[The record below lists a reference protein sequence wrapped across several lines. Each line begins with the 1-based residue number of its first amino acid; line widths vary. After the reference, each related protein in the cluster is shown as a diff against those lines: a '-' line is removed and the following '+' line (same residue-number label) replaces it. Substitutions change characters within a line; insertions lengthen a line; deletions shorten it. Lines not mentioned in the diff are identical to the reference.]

1 MRRSRVQIS
10 PVAPACN
17 KINSDF
23 IPKTA
28 TSKRV
33 GDLYPSNMTTD
44 RVFVLMMMV
53 LLMMAGCFEAT
64 STTEAEEEQDSTSG
78 NDGTSDNVPNDD
90 VDDDT
95 SSNDPVD
102 SPNGQ
107 GSDSS
112 NSGTSTSNSQERI
125 WYSSGGVVN
134 SKWTDG
140 DIEHNGYEKCFE
152 YGPLYDSSTGEYI
165 GEECK
170 RFGVPQFE
178 SDWNTTN
185 CTNIGGTPSWNSDNY
200 RYAPQ
205 CIDIPLVTIFTNP
218 GEVLMIYQEES
229 VNWDT
234 TCGGVSFS
242 VYKPSNVEYEIVE
255 GSSMSCTHELTYN
268 MNYDGDMSSNVP
280 YIWSIVYEIQ
290 DSIVV

>member
-1 MRRSRVQIS
+1 
-10 PVAPACN
+10 
-17 KINSDF
+17 
-23 IPKTA
+23 
-28 TSKRV
+28 
-33 GDLYPSNMTTD
+33 MTTD
-44 RVFVLMMMV
+44 RVFVLLMMV

-102 SPNGQ
+102 SPSGQ
-107 GSDSS
+107 GSDST

-125 WYSSGGVVN
+125 WYSSGGVVD
-134 SKWTDG
+134 SHWTDG
-140 DIEHNGYEKCFE
+140 DFEYNGYEKCHE
-152 YGPLYDSSTGEYI
+152 YGPLYNSSTGEYM

-178 SDWNTTN
+178 SDWNVTN
-185 CTNIGGTPSWNSDNY
+185 CTDIGGTPDWNVESYSIDSDGSSYAY
-200 RYAPQ
+200 RYAPR
-205 CIDIPLVTIFTNP
+205 CEDIPLVTITTNP
-218 GEVLMIYQEES
+218 GEVLMIYQQED
-229 VNWDT
+229 VYWDT
-234 TCGGVSFS
+234 TCNGVTFS
-242 VYKPSNVEYEIVE
+242 VWKSNGLEYEIVE
-255 GSSMSCTHELTYN
+255 GSSMSCIHELTYN
-268 MNYDGDMSSNVP
+268 MNYDGDMSSNNP